1 VLVNAMGPGI
11 EYFCVGE
18 FVVGKGEK
26 DPIDTWA
33 NFTGRRCGTFD
44 FSLRAALFEMIE
56 AGGFFDMGSLPKFQ
70 QSNRLKTVPF
80 INNHETFHGPLHD
93 SDSFERASP
102 DGQS

>member
-1 VLVNAMGPGI
+1 MGPGI

-33 NFTGRRCGTFD
+33 NFTGQRCGTFD

-56 AGGFFDMGSLPKFQ
+56 ADGFFDMVSSHYP
-70 QSNRLKTVPF
+70 V
-80 INNHETFHGPLHD
+80 ET
-93 SDSFERASP
+93 E
-102 DGQS
+102 